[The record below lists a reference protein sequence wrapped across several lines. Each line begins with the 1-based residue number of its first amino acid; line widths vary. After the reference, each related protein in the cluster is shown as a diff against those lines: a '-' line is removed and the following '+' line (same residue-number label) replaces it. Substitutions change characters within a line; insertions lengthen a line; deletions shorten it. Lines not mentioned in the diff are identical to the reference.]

1 TDRVCYLRPSSFLAA
16 ETGGAALGGPQLQ
29 SCHERLRATAAQLE
43 RGFAEVGAAKSF
55 LLTDWTQLVARW
67 RPGGDVLRRAEAHYT
82 EGSGFYKWH
91 RDGLESDWSGL
102 LGWYYWLQRGAVRRR
117 SVTGILYLN
126 EEDWLPT
133 SGGALRCRAA
143 VAGVDVEKKSGLAE
157 ILPKGGRLVL
167 FDSRKVEHEVVST
180 LRDRW
185 ALTAWFHE

>member
-43 RGFAEVGAAKSF
+43 R
-55 LLTDWTQLVARW
+55 
-67 RPGGDVLRRAEAHYT
+67 GGDVLRRAEAHYT

>member
-55 LLTDWTQLVARW
+55 LLTDWTQL
-67 RPGGDVLRRAEAHYT
+67 AHYT